1 MPFRPPSPPPAY
13 EMPPQYDLGPSKS
26 ADTSSSLTL
35 AVLRPVSLTL
45 DELEIQMFGHR
56 ITPLRLPPFEPL
68 ADPSSPSL
76 SFSASARVNPSH
88 VHSFENPNL
97 PIPMDRFHFPD
108 PMLEGVP
115 LPAIDAQS
123 GQGSSQLSVFPIT
136 PKPKATRARC
146 SAPPARPASPEEE
159 VPEAKNFEV
168 MLWVCPPV
176 KKTEARSCKKA
187 TKPEP
192 ISYGPIDANTDMT
205 WGDSVDAYAELLG
218 TSSEFLV
225 VSSMEWLAQNSPWLP
240 LRNAS
245 SYNSLTKQ
253 LLSPPKGVSPAY
265 IIVKMDEP
273 MKSPPSHSMPWV
285 SQPVAGPSSGSGA
298 FEATYCAVMG
308 VDNKPS
314 DNDDQPKKKVPF
326 DQGLDD
332 YMQSISEK
340 YPPGTCSMHP
350 EIECF
355 HSRVND
361 MHYALD
367 RPKKIVWAAAIKNG
381 TSTILAPPLGSNH
394 FKAKAALKKIAVTTA
409 LAPSVEP
416 PATPAAPPA
425 APPLATPYPNPYGFP
440 SAPLYPP
447 LMGYPPFLSP
457 FPPYQPHGFYGHPS
471 HMLPW
476 QDTPWP
482 RRRERSPDRSSPPR
496 ASCSKR
502 RHEDPPSSPV
512 FSGGSI
518 DEFLTQNPGLP
529 SPTQSFLLE
538 LDFEIGD
545 NLSVVTEAQWKA
557 AGFTLFSWN
566 RVLKAY
572 NKYKNSLCH

>member
-1 MPFRPPSPPPAY
+1 MPFCPPSPPPAY
-13 EMPPQYDLGPSKS
+13 EMPPQYDLGPSES
-26 ADTSSSLTL
+26 ADTSSSPTL
-35 AVLRPVSLTL
+35 AVLRPVSPTL
-45 DELEIQMFGHR
+45 DELEIQTFGMPWYYYIANISDMICR
-56 ITPLRLPPFEPL
+56 PSLRLPPFEPL

-88 VHSFENPNL
+88 VHSFENSNL

-123 GQGSSQLSVFPIT
+123 GQGSSQLSVFPIA
-136 PKPKATRARC
+136 PKPKATRARR

-168 MLWVCPPV
+168 MLWV
-176 KKTEARSCKKA
+176 
-187 TKPEP
+187 
-192 ISYGPIDANTDMT
+192 
-205 WGDSVDAYAELLG
+205 
-218 TSSEFLV
+218 
-225 VSSMEWLAQNSPWLP
+225 
-240 LRNAS
+240 
-245 SYNSLTKQ
+245 
-253 LLSPPKGVSPAY
+253 
-265 IIVKMDEP
+265 
-273 MKSPPSHSMPWV
+273 
-285 SQPVAGPSSGSGA
+285 
-298 FEATYCAVMG
+298 
-308 VDNKPS
+308 
-314 DNDDQPKKKVPF
+314 PF

-332 YMQSISEK
+332 YMQSISEN

-394 FKAKAALKKIAVTTA
+394 FKAKAALKKIAVTATA
-409 LAPSVEP
+409 SAPSVEP
-416 PATPAAPPA
+416 PATQAAPPA
-425 APPLATPYPNPYGFP
+425 APPPATPCPNPYGYP
-440 SAPLYPP
+440 SAPSYPP

-457 FPPYQPHGFYGHPS
+457 FPSYQPHRFYGHPS

-476 QDTPWP
+476 QDTPQP
-482 RRRERSPDRSSPPR
+482 RRRERSPDGSSPPR
-496 ASCSKR
+496 ASSSKR
-502 RHEDPPSSPV
+502 RREDPPSSPA

-529 SPTQSFLLE
+529 GPTQSFLLE

-545 NLSVVTEAQWKA
+545 DLSVVTEAQWKA
-557 AGFTLFSWN
+557 AGFALLAGTVSSKRTTSIKILFVIDHGLFS
-566 RVLKAY
+566 LLY
-572 NKYKNSLCH
+572 PSLLYIFVRT